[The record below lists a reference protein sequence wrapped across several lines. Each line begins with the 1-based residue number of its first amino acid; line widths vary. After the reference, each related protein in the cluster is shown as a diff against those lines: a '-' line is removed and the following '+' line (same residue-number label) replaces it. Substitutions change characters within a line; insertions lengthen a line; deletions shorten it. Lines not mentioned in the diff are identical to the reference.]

1 MACRLTDAK
10 PLSEPMLD
18 YCQLD
23 PCEHTSMK
31 IYQNT
36 AIFIEEN
43 ARENV
48 VCEMASILSRPQ
60 CVNRHL
66 SQLGGSLESC
76 LWHTDTINGT
86 LSALIFIRK
95 QQGGHKTQLH
105 LGALRCIGGLGQDC
119 GICSTLMM
127 EIPQVCTKSSVYTS
141 VVQNGI
147 HNVSNEIISVWNRQN
162 SSRGTFFVKLS
173 AFTDSFWAIPY

>member
-1 MACRLTDAK
+1 MAGRLTDAK

-23 PCEHTSMK
+23 PCEHISMK

-105 LGALRCIGGLGQDC
+105 LGALTMYWRLRARLWYLQYINDGDTTGLHQIVG
-119 GICSTLMM
+119 L
-127 EIPQVCTKSSVYTS
+127 Y
-141 VVQNGI
+141 
-147 HNVSNEIISVWNRQN
+147 ISGAKRN
-162 SSRGTFFVKLS
+162 T
-173 AFTDSFWAIPY
+173 